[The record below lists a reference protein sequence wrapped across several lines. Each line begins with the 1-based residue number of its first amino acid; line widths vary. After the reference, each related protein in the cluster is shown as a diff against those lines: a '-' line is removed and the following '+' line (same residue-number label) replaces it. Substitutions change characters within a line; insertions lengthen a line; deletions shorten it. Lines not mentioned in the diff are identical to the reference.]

1 MFFMLLLVYL
11 FFIVLDSILFLFYY
25 MGVYFVLWLNLFY
38 SGLLFIFWLLYSL
51 CLYLLLRIVLMNE
64 YGWVVA
70 FVVCIL
76 FIIAF
81 MDV

>member
-1 MFFMLLLVYL
+1 MLLLVYL

-38 SGLLFIFWLLYSL
+38 SGLLFIFWLLYFL

-76 FIIAF
+76 FILAF